1 MPKAVANKSPRSDG
15 SVEPGVETPGK
26 RPEVEASLRSGRQP
40 SDFGLFAAS
49 LSTPWIDFQ
58 QGTRPLRGLNTPSSP
73 AIVGFTPQVLCR
85 RPLRRGLVSD
95 LEHKPQAILYL
106 AAVVGHEFRSD
117 LAEVRAGEIN
127 RRISELNA
135 IENIVRFN
143 SGFQLEAFRQ
153 AK

>member
-1 MPKAVANKSPRSDG
+1 M
-15 SVEPGVETPGK
+15 E
-26 RPEVEASLRSGRQP
+26 RSGTQV
-40 SDFGLFAAS
+40 SDQKLKLACEAGGSRRISDYLLHPCRHHGSISNKALAHSAA
-49 LSTPWIDFQ
+49 Q
-58 QGTRPLRGLNTPSSP
+58 YPSSP
-73 AIVGFTPQVLCR
+73 AILGLTPQALCR